1 MNIYQRIVLIVGAII
16 LIVVIWTC
24 PKMITGDMGHL
35 YKVGMVGNT
44 EMFAEI
50 TEINSAI
57 ARSIGVIGAI
67 LLTFFA
73 LKDIGKKD
81 K

>member
-1 MNIYQRIVLIVGAII
+1 MNMYQRIVLMAGAII

-24 PKMITGDMGHL
+24 PKMIITQGQ
-35 YKVGMVGNT
+35 YFKVGMVGNT
-44 EMFAEI
+44 KAFAEI
-50 TEINSAI
+50 IEINSAI
-57 ARSIGVIGAI
+57 ARSIGVIGAT

-73 LKDIGKKD
+73 LKDISKKD